1 MVKYTFMC
9 YHFHTQN
16 HPLLGR
22 IILYFRGEGTGSGRQ
37 RWQFLS
43 GPKPGP
49 PCPVPGHRH
58 LASAACLV
66 SRPVYSC
73 SPGQRHPAGDLP
85 GQPCALA
92 GLLLCVQ
99 PLPVLRL
106 LPGGPARYPPL
117 PAAAAAHPPAGPAQR
132 LSCRSLAGGRPSV
145 PEDSWYLMN
154 RTPSPQ
160 KTLQEKPFL
169 PQGFSSSFSL
179 SFAFP
184 FPFCSLKQNQTPLLV
199 NSTLLEVLRPAVLC
213 TALNGGVR
221 KREHHFIFAA

>member
-1 MVKYTFMC
+1 MPRDF
-9 YHFHTQN
+9 
-16 HPLLGR
+16 
-22 IILYFRGEGTGSGRQ
+22 
-37 RWQFLS
+37 
-43 GPKPGP
+43 
-49 PCPVPGHRH
+49 
-58 LASAACLV
+58 
-66 SRPVYSC
+66 SRPSQPFHRPVRGGRRSR
-73 SPGQRHPAGDLP
+73 GLP
-85 GQPCALA
+85 CEEHR
-92 GLLLCVQ
+92 
-99 PLPVLRL
+99 PLQGAFAPR
-106 LPGGPARYPPL
+106 R
-117 PAAAAAHPPAGPAQR
+117 
-132 LSCRSLAGGRPSV
+132 RSLAGGRPSV